1 MLIINCGIRRVV
13 AERRYHAGEESEEL
27 LRAAGI
33 ELVYKYQEVQTYEN
47 Q

>member
-13 AERRYHAGEESEEL
+13 AERRYHAAEESEEL
-27 LRAAGI
+27 FRAAGI
-33 ELVYKYQEVQTYEN
+33 ELVYKYKEIQSYEN